1 MLWLGAPAQPSCITP
16 HSHLQYTFTPH
27 VNTSHSHHS
36 HTHYT
41 FTARDTHFTFHIHRP
56 HSHLSFTPII
66 HTYHSHL
73 LFTAQPALD
82 SPWFRKDHGSGSVR
96 EEPTK
101 ECHSTHSRTA
111 PALHQHCTST
121 QHASNRQ
128 PPMILGMASPPSTH
142 VSCVCCVPAARVLKS
157 PPHGSTARV
166 LCRPMASRHPMAS
179 CHLAVRF
186 PPLTPLI
193 HTSHSHLSF
202 TPLIHSHVHSLWHHQ
217 HLTSTPKVC
226 GRLWHG

>member
-66 HTYHSHL
+66 HTSHSHI
-73 LFTAQPALD
+73 LFTPIVHTYCSQPNQHLTAL
-82 SPWFRKDHGSGSVR
+82 GSGKTTGQAPYGR
-96 EEPTK
+96 
-101 ECHSTHSRTA
+101 SRPRNVTA
-111 PALHQHCTST
+111 LTPALHQHCTST

-142 VSCVCCVPAARVLKS
+142 VSCVCVV
-157 PPHGSTARV
+157 
-166 LCRPMASRHPMAS
+166 
-179 CHLAVRF
+179 F
-186 PPLTPLI
+186 
-193 HTSHSHLSF
+193 
-202 TPLIHSHVHSLWHHQ
+202 Q
-217 HLTSTPKVC
+217 
-226 GRLWHG
+226 RLEC